1 MWNPLTLPG
10 LALGIATDAIRLL
23 RSLPRALAALEQSLV
38 RLDRLTARGEVLL
51 EEIHRAREALEAGR
65 DDLVAATQRA
75 QEEAVILRGLI
86 ADARPSSELMAEL
99 VEPVLRAS
107 ASAREQL
114 ERTQEQLVTV
124 SLQVERMLEISRP
137 SETAQQDQ
145 PPSGPPAEGRGRFG
159 GVFRRSP
166 AAS

>member
-1 MWNPLTLPG
+1 MWNPLNLPG
-10 LALGIATDAIRLL
+10 LALGIAADAIRLL
-23 RSLPRALAALEQSLV
+23 RSLPQALAGLEQSLV

-65 DDLVAATQRA
+65 DDLVAATRRA
-75 QEEAVILRGLI
+75 HEEAVILRGLV

-137 SETAQQDQ
+137 DERAQQDEP
-145 PPSGPPAEGRGRFG
+145 PPSRRGRFSG
-159 GVFRRSP
+159 AFRRNSP
-166 AAS
+166 AAG